1 MIWNAGRTRSD
12 LVADAAP
19 VHGTAGVASPC
30 TDRSNGS
37 ASMPRMTRR
46 GLLAGSAALLA
57 APALPR
63 ADEIKPKVTVIS
75 QWSAGSDGAAIT
87 RLGQEFEAQGGV
99 WEHDPVPGFT
109 TEMMNKLRA
118 QIIAGDPPAASQL
131 KGPEIAAWSKIG
143 AVVDLD
149 AQVKEAGFEAVVPAE
164 LARLSKP
171 YGHWIALP
179 IQAYRINTLFVS
191 KKAADKIGME
201 ALPATWAE
209 FNAIAAK
216 MKAAGITPV
225 ANGGIKWDDGMKWEI
240 ALCGISPAAYRK
252 AVMELDDKTLM
263 GPEVL
268 AAFRQTRKL
277 SDWSDPGAAGQ
288 HYSTFIARYMKGE
301 MGMLLMGGWAQGV
314 FKHAGFALSD
324 YMVGPAPSDDGKTV
338 FDLNSDE
345 FIFWQK
351 KQPEYQAGQKL
362 LAKIVMSK
370 GFGPMYS
377 QITGSL
383 PVRTDTDLSA
393 PGFSDGQR
401 EAAKAMVEAVQTN
414 RVVLS
419 LAHNMAQPNQVS
431 AAMID
436 VLTEYMHDNRIT
448 PEEGQ
453 KRLAEA
459 VDNVR

>member
-1 MIWNAGRTRSD
+1 M
-12 LVADAAP
+12 
-19 VHGTAGVASPC
+19 
-30 TDRSNGS
+30 NG
-37 ASMPRMTRR
+37 AIRLRR
-46 GLLAGSAALLA
+46 RHLLAGSAALLA
-57 APALPR
+57 QPGLAR
-63 ADEIKPKVTVIS
+63 AQAAKPKVTVIS

-87 RLGQEFEAQGGV
+87 RLGQEFEKEGGV
-99 WEHDPVPGFT
+99 WEHNPVPGFT

-131 KGPEIAAWSKIG
+131 KGPEIAAWSKI
-143 AVVDLD
+143 APVVDLD
-149 AQVKEAGFEAVVPAE
+149 ETVKAAGYEAVVPAE

-171 YGHWIALP
+171 QGHWVALP

-191 KKAADKIGME
+191 KKAADKIGMTT
-201 ALPATWAE
+201 LPTTWAA
-209 FNAIAAK
+209 FNAAAAK

-240 ALCGISPAAYRK
+240 ALCGISPAAYRR
-252 AVMELDDKTLM
+252 AVMELDDKTLR

-268 AAFRQTRKL
+268 AAFRQFRQL
-277 SDWSDPGAAGQ
+277 GEWSDPGAAGQ
-288 HYSTFIARYMKGE
+288 HYSTFIPRYMAGD

-314 FKHAGFALSD
+314 FKHAGFQLSD
-324 YMVGPAPSDDGKTV
+324 YMVGPAPQDDGKPA

-351 KQPEYQAGQKL
+351 KQPEFVAGQKL

-370 GFGPMYS
+370 DFGPMYS

-393 PGFSDGQR
+393 PGFTDGQR
-401 EAAKAMVEAVQTN
+401 EAAKALVDSVQSG

-419 LAHNMAQPNQVS
+419 LAHNMAQTNQVT
-431 AAMID
+431 AGMID
-436 VLTEYMHDNRIT
+436 VLTEYVHDNRIT
-448 PEEGQ
+448 PEQGQ

>member
-1 MIWNAGRTRSD
+1 
-12 LVADAAP
+12 
-19 VHGTAGVASPC
+19 
-30 TDRSNGS
+30 
-37 ASMPRMTRR
+37 MPTISRR
-46 GLLAGSAALLA
+46 AVLAGSAAVLA
-57 APALPR
+57 TPVSAQDKPR
-63 ADEIKPKVTVIS
+63 ITAIS

-87 RLGQEFEAQGGV
+87 ALGKEFERQGGI
-99 WEHDPVPGFT
+99 WEHNPVPGFT
-109 TEMMNKLRA
+109 TDMMNKLRA

-131 KGPEIAAWSKIG
+131 KGPEIAAWSKVG

-149 AQVKEAGFEAVVPAE
+149 AVVKQAGYEAVVPAE

-171 YGHWIALP
+171 DGHWIALP

-191 KKAADKIGME
+191 KKAADKIGMT
-201 ALPATWAE
+201 ALPKTWAE
-209 FNAIAAK
+209 FNAAADK

-240 ALCGISPAAYRK
+240 VLCGISPDAYRK
-252 AVMELDDKTLM
+252 AVMELDEKTLL

-268 AAFRQTRKL
+268 AAFRQFRKL
-277 SDWSDPGAAGQ
+277 GDWSDPGAAGQ
-288 HYSTFIARYMKGE
+288 SYSTFIARYMRGE

-314 FKHAGFALSD
+314 FKNAGYKFDD
-324 YMVGPAPSDDGKTV
+324 YIVGPSPQDDGKV
-338 FDLNSDE
+338 AFDLNSDE
-345 FIFWQK
+345 FIFWQRK
-351 KQPEYQAGQKL
+351 EADFQEGQRL

-370 GFGPMYS
+370 EFGPMYS

-401 EAAKAMVEAVQTN
+401 EAAKAMADAVKAN
-414 RVVLS
+414 RLVLS
-419 LAHNMAQPNQVS
+419 LGHNMAQTNPIT

-436 VLTEYMHDNRIT
+436 VLTEYVHDNRISA
-448 PEEGQ
+448 EDGQ

-459 VDNVR
+459 VDNVRG

>member
-1 MIWNAGRTRSD
+1 
-12 LVADAAP
+12 
-19 VHGTAGVASPC
+19 
-30 TDRSNGS
+30 
-37 ASMPRMTRR
+37 MTRANR
-46 GLLAGSAALLA
+46 VSRRAVLAGSAALLTLSKRARAQA
-57 APALPR
+57 A
-63 ADEIKPKVTVIS
+63 KPKVTVIS

-87 RLGQEFEAQGGV
+87 RLGQEFEKQGGV
-99 WEHDPVPGFT
+99 WEHNPVPGFT

-131 KGPEIAAWSKIG
+131 KGPEIAAWSKI
-143 AVVDLD
+143 APVVDLD
-149 AQVKEAGFEAVVPAE
+149 DMVKTAGFEAVVPAE

-171 YGHWIALP
+171 QGHWVALP

-191 KKAADKIGME
+191 KKAADKVGLSK
-201 ALPATWAE
+201 LPATWAE
-209 FNAIAAK
+209 FNQVAEK

-240 ALCGISPAAYRK
+240 ALCGISPAAYRS
-252 AVMELDDKTLM
+252 AVMELDDKALK

-268 AAFRQTRKL
+268 EAFKQFRRL
-277 SDWSDPGAAGQ
+277 GEWSDPGAAGQ
-288 HYSTFIARYMKGE
+288 HYSTFIPRYMQGD

-314 FKHAGFALSD
+314 FQHAGFKLSD
-324 YMVGPAPSDDGKTV
+324 YLVGPAPQNDGKLA

-351 KQPEYQAGQKL
+351 KQPEFIEGQKL

-370 GFGPMYS
+370 EFGPMYS
-377 QITGSL
+377 QITGSI
-383 PVRTDTDLSA
+383 PARTDTDLSA
-393 PGFSDGQR
+393 AGFTDAQR
-401 EAAKAMVEAVQTN
+401 ETAQAMADSVKSG

-419 LAHNMAQPNQVS
+419 LAHNMAQPNQIS

-436 VLTEYMHDNRIT
+436 VLTEFVHDSSIS
-448 PEEGQ
+448 PEQGQ
-453 KRLAEA
+453 SRLADA

>member
-1 MIWNAGRTRSD
+1 MTQLSRRFI
-12 LVADAAP
+12 LAA
-19 VHGTAGVASPC
+19 
-30 TDRSNGS
+30 
-37 ASMPRMTRR
+37 
-46 GLLAGSAALLA
+46 SAASLA
-57 APALPR
+57 APSALR
-63 ADEIKPKVTVIS
+63 AQTTGGKPKVTVIS
-75 QWSAGSDGAAIT
+75 QWSAGSDGNAIST
-87 RLGQEFEAQGGV
+87 LGKRFEQEGGI
-99 WEHDPVPGFT
+99 WEHNPVPGFT

-131 KGPEIAAWSKIG
+131 KGPEIAAWSKI
-143 AVVDLD
+143 APVVDLD
-149 AQVKEAGFEAVVPAE
+149 ATVKEAGYEAVVPAE

-171 YGHWIALP
+171 HGHWVALP

-191 KKAADKIGME
+191 KKAADRVGMVK
-201 ALPATWAE
+201 LPATWAE
-209 FNAIAAK
+209 FNAVAEK
-216 MKAAGITPV
+216 MKAAGIMPV
-225 ANGGIKWDDGMKWEI
+225 TNGGLKWDDGMKWEI
-240 ALCGISPAAYRK
+240 ALCGISPAAYRR
-252 AVMELDDKTLM
+252 AVMELDDKTLK

-277 SDWSDPGAAGQ
+277 ADWSDPGAAGQ
-288 HYSTFIARYMKGE
+288 HYSTFIPRYMRGE

-314 FKHAGFALSD
+314 FKNAGFQLTD
-324 YMVGPAPSDDGKTV
+324 YLIGPAPSDDGKIS

-351 KQPEYQAGQKL
+351 KEPEFQAGQKL

-370 GFGPMYS
+370 DFGPMYS

-401 EAAKAMVEAVQTN
+401 EAARAMVEAVKEK

-419 LAHNMAQPNQVS
+419 LAHNMAQPNQIT

-436 VLTEYMHDNRIT
+436 VLTEFVHDNRIS

-453 KRLAEA
+453 KRLASA